1 MKLTATSFST
11 TLEGMEVSL
20 SPKQQQQLSQLATK
34 QGREPKALAQ
44 EAIDLY
50 LEEEIRYHTSIKLA
64 QESFERGEYLTHE
77 QVGAR
82 LKQLFKS

>member
-11 TLEGMEVSL
+11 TLNGMDQEV
-20 SPKQQQQLSQLATK
+20 
-34 QGREPKALAQ
+34 
-44 EAIDLY
+44 IDLH
-50 LEEEIRYHTSIKLA
+50 LEEEIRDRAIKLA

-77 QVGAR
+77 QVGVR

>member
-1 MKLTATSFST
+1 MKLAATSFST

-34 QGREPKALAQ
+34 QGREAKALAQ

-50 LEEEIRYHTSIKLA
+50 LKEEMRYHTSIKLA